1 MGLSRK
7 FPYRRRCLFEKKTIM
22 PMPLDPK
29 VMTSDLPT
37 FIIKWLF
44 RGAFTDFFPTPA
56 TMYVIIAQ
64 VYNFDFICYSC

>member
-1 MGLSRK
+1 
-7 FPYRRRCLFEKKTIM
+7 
-22 PMPLDPK
+22 MPLDPK

-44 RGAFTDFFPTPA
+44 RGAFTDFFSTPA